1 MDHVRFSQTILF
13 FRVQAVNLITCDA
26 LESPSQEVVSHDIC
40 ISLQCMNGTSHQ
52 LHNFESLL
60 LVPSKKR
67 SGLWFLGIEWV
78 LTIRLGWMLQQLRSQ
93 GRQVALAEITEV
105 LTAICETHKLPL
117 AQTWV
122 PGGSCGGTDVKT
134 HNGSKRVRPEIG
146 GSCMSLR
153 TGDGPCYVSDGR
165 MWGFRRACLEH
176 GMKKGHGV
184 PGKAFVSNQ
193 PIFESD
199 VKNYSKDEYPA
210 CHFAKLFGLAATV
223 AIRLR
228 SIHTGTDDFVLEF
241 FLPSHCEDT
250 KEQQLLLN
258 SLFITMQRV
267 CRSLRTVTDREV
279 EEEGRMSED
288 GSREG
293 QRKIIKCE
301 AEEKEGFG
309 PHTPVMNQEGKSS
322 QDDLLLHR
330 PPLWQLPSKQ
340 VSELQGGGSLLHVGS
355 DCHPSYHSEHSPVD
369 QVLGPDRFGCSIEA
383 QGAANERRRL
393 DRRRGTS
400 EKIIGLNV
408 LQQYFAGSLKDAAK
422 SIGGKHSEFLY
433 CD

>member
-1 MDHVRFSQTILF
+1 
-13 FRVQAVNLITCDA
+13 
-26 LESPSQEVVSHDIC
+26 
-40 ISLQCMNGTSHQ
+40 
-52 LHNFESLL
+52 
-60 LVPSKKR
+60 
-67 SGLWFLGIEWV
+67 
-78 LTIRLGWMLQQLRSQ
+78 MLQQWRSQ
-93 GRQVALAEITEV
+93 GRQAALAEIAEV
-105 LTAICETHKLPL
+105 LTAVCETHKLPL

-176 GMKKGHGV
+176 GIKKGHGV
-184 PGKAFVSNQ
+184 PGKAFASNQ

-199 VKNYSKDEYPA
+199 VKNYSKDEYPV

-228 SIHTGTDDFVLEF
+228 SIHTGSDDYILEF
-241 FLPSHCEDT
+241 FLPPQCEDS
-250 KEQQLLLN
+250 KEQQLMLN
-258 SLFITMQRV
+258 SLSITMQRI

-301 AEEKEGFG
+301 VEDEEGFG
-309 PHTPVMNQEGKSS
+309 PHTPVMNQEGRSS

-330 PPLWQLPSKQ
+330 SPLRQLSSQ
-340 VSELQGGGSLLHVGS
+340 QLSELQGGGSLHHHGS
-355 DCHPSYHSEHSPVD
+355 KCHPSYQSEHSPVD
-369 QVLGPDRFGCSIEA
+369 RVLGMDRFGCSLGA
-383 QGAANERRRL
+383 QSAANERRRL

-400 EKIIGLNV
+400 EKTIGLNV

-422 SIGGKHSEFLY
+422 SIGGKHPEFLSL
-433 CD
+433 